1 MTSLR
6 EKRSRNINLNLI
18 NMKVK
23 IFSCITLFF
32 LFFVISCNKSSNS
45 LPLVES
51 GQQQTDILQLLQ
63 QIDSLEYLND
73 NVNIVLDYIT
83 KAEKFSDLNPED
95 NMSPEFLYKAAL
107 MSMTLAKLSD
117 NIQATDLYSQKAL
130 SIFDD
135 IERIYPDFSGIKN
148 CMFNKGVVY
157 DDILRD
163 YQNAEIYYRAFMAK
177 YPTDTLSSNLEIYLQ
192 YLGKSPEEILAGK

>member
-1 MTSLR
+1 
-6 EKRSRNINLNLI
+6 
-18 NMKVK
+18 MKVK
-23 IFSCITLFF
+23 LFSWFILYF
-32 LFFVISCNKSSNS
+32 LFFVISCNKSSNT
-45 LPLVES
+45 LPLVET
-51 GQQQTDILQLLQ
+51 GQQQADILQLLQ
-63 QIDSLEYLND
+63 QIDSLEYLSD
-73 NVNIVLDYIT
+73 NVTIVLDFIT
-83 KAEKFSDLNPED
+83 KAEEFSDSNPED
-95 NMSPEFLYKAAL
+95 LMSPEFLYKAAL

-117 NIQATDLYSQKAL
+117 NKQATDLYSQKAL

-163 YQNAEIYYRAFMAK
+163 YKNAEIYYRTFMAK
-177 YPTDTLSSNLEIYLQ
+177 YPTDTLAINLEIYLQ